1 MQEILSK
8 EAREIIKANPLFAG
22 LSEPMMG
29 ELLDLMYEERVSVGV
44 NIVQEGQPGDSL
56 YIIRAGRAEVLKE
69 DDHGEYHHIAM
80 LKPGDVIGEISLI
93 DRRPRSATVRAVETT
108 QLIAVKFDELYKR
121 SKPETSL
128 INMLKV
134 NFAQSLSANI
144 RKLNTRTVNKLKDQL
159 RFSQKQVHMGHY
171 VFNLMTLVCL
181 YVLAMSIFNSVVS
194 LEPATAYLS
203 VPVVYLFGFG
213 FYNLIR
219 KSEFPMKNFGVTL
232 EGWEYAIKDS
242 FILTLLVMC
251 PLVLVAKL
259 IAVAVVPKM
268 AGASTFYY
276 AGILSALSQK
286 ERFIL
291 MLSFVCYAPV
301 IEFMARGV
309 AQTSFMVFISDRSRK
324 WQSIVLA
331 AMFFSLTHAHISIAL
346 ALATFG
352 MSLFWGWLFTRHTTL
367 VGVMLSHLILGGFA
381 LFIVGFD
388 F

>member
-8 EAREIIKANPLFAG
+8 EAREIIRANPLFTG
-22 LSEPMMG
+22 LSEPMMS
-29 ELLDLMYEERVSVGV
+29 ELLDLMYEERVNVGV

-108 QLIAVKFDELYKR
+108 QLVTVKFDDLYQR

-128 INMLKV
+128 VNVLKV
-134 NFAQSLSANI
+134 NFAQALTANI

-159 RFSQKQVHMGHY
+159 RFTQKQAQMGHY
-171 VFNLMTLVCL
+171 VFKLMTLVCL
-181 YVLAMSIFNSVVS
+181 YVLALSIFNSMVS
-194 LEPATAYLS
+194 LKPASAYLS
-203 VPVVYLFGFG
+203 VPIIYLFAFG
-213 FYNLIR
+213 FYSLIKR
-219 KSEFPMKNFGVTL
+219 SEFPMKTFGITL
-232 EGWEYAIKDS
+232 EGWEYAIRDS
-242 FILTLLVMC
+242 FTLTLLVMC
-251 PLVLVAKL
+251 PLVVAAK
-259 IAVAVVPKM
+259 IAAISFVPSM
-268 AGASTFYY
+268 ANASIFYY
-276 AGILSALSQK
+276 LGILSSATLN

-291 MLSFVCYAPV
+291 LLSFILYVPV
-301 IEFMARGV
+301 IEFIARGV
-309 AQTSFMVFISDRSRK
+309 SQTSFMMFIPDKGRR

-331 AMFFSLTHAHISIAL
+331 GMFFSLIHAHISVSL
-346 ALATFG
+346 ALGTFVL
-352 MSLFWGWLFTRHTTL
+352 SLFWGWLFTRHTTL
-367 VGVMLSHLILGGFA
+367 VGVILSHLILGGFA